1 MVKVKTMSHKGLKC
15 SLILILIVHHRKKV
29 KMGDNAAISVAY
41 VQASG
46 SRMAMFILCLWH
58 DQVDACSIQ

>member
-1 MVKVKTMSHKGLKC
+1 MVKVKILSDKGLKC
-15 SLILILIVHHRKKV
+15 SLILIVHHWNKV
-29 KMGDNAAISVAY
+29 KKGDNAAISVTC

-58 DQVDACSIQ
+58 GQVDACSIQ